1 MDEPVVRAD
10 EKQGRFG
17 RARGGKLM
25 ANASP
30 TLLSRLGTWE
40 GLLLVILIV
49 TISVNAAIVPQFL
62 TLQNQINLFQLS
74 IEKIIVALAMTFII
88 INAEIDLSVASV
100 MGLSACAFAIMVQ
113 SGVPA
118 GLAIILCLMLGALAG
133 GINAFFIAYA
143 GIPSL
148 VVTLAMLIGFRGFAR
163 VLLEDQGIGGFPDWF
178 NSLGRDAF
186 LGPFPLSL
194 VTFAILFIICAI
206 ILHRTGF
213 GRQVFVIGNNAEV
226 ARYSGV
232 NVKRV
237 KAILFIACGVISAM
251 AGLFYAARLAS
262 VRGDAASGFELD
274 IITMVLLG
282 GVSVFGGRGTIIGVL
297 FSILIVLNLRN
308 GMALMNIT
316 GHIQTAVIG
325 ILLIMSVLGPN
336 LAERF
341 REIRRQAAA

>member
-1 MDEPVVRAD
+1 
-10 EKQGRFG
+10 
-17 RARGGKLM
+17 M
-25 ANASP
+25 ANSSP
-30 TLLSRLGTWE
+30 SIGSSLLARLGTWE
-40 GLLLVILIV
+40 GLLLIILIV
-49 TISVNAAIVPQFL
+49 TVSVNASIVPQFL

-100 MGLSACAFAIMVQ
+100 MGLSACAFAVLVQ
-113 SGVPA
+113 AGVPA
-118 GLAIILCLMLGALAG
+118 SVAIILCLALGALAG

-163 VLLEDQGIGGFPDWF
+163 VLLEDQGLGGFPEWF
-178 NSLGRDAF
+178 NSLGRDPF

-194 VTFAILFIICAI
+194 VTFVVLFVIAAV
-206 ILHRTGF
+206 ILHRSGF
-213 GRQVFVIGNNAEV
+213 GREVFVIGNNADM

-232 NVKRV
+232 QVKRV
-237 KAILFIACGVISAM
+237 KAILFICTGVISAL

-262 VRGDAASGFELD
+262 VRGDAANGFELD

-282 GVSVFGGRGTIIGVL
+282 GVSIFGGKGSIIGVL

-336 LAERF
+336 LAERAKSF
-341 REIRRQAAA
+341 GKAGASA

>member
-1 MDEPVVRAD
+1 
-10 EKQGRFG
+10 
-17 RARGGKLM
+17 M
-25 ANASP
+25 ASSA
-30 TLLSRLGTWE
+30 TLLSKLGTWE
-40 GLLLVILIV
+40 GLLLLILVV

-100 MGLSACAFAIMVQ
+100 MGLSACAFAVLVQ
-113 SGVPA
+113 AGVPA
-118 GLAIILCLMLGALAG
+118 SVAILLCLVIGAVAG
-133 GINAFFIAYA
+133 GVNAFFIAYV

-163 VLLEDQGIGGFPDWF
+163 VLLEDQGISGFPDWF
-178 NSLGRDAF
+178 NALGRDAF
-186 LGPFPLSL
+186 LGPFPLSI
-194 VTFAILFIICAI
+194 VTFVVLFALAAI

-213 GRQVFVIGNNAEV
+213 GRTVFVIGNNAEV
-226 ARYSGV
+226 ARFSGI
-232 NVKRV
+232 NVPLV
-237 KAILFIACGVISAM
+237 KAILFIGSGVISAL

-262 VRGDAASGFELD
+262 VRGDAANGFELD

-336 LAERF
+336 LIESARSYKNSST
-341 REIRRQAAA
+341 AA

>member
-1 MDEPVVRAD
+1 MDSA
-10 EKQGRFG
+10 
-17 RARGGKLM
+17 
-25 ANASP
+25 ANPIQSRHAS
-30 TLLSRLGTWE
+30 WE
-40 GLLLVILIV
+40 GQLLVILAAI
-49 TISVNAAIVPQFL
+49 IAVNAALVPQFL

-100 MGLSACAFAIMVQ
+100 MGLSACAFAVLVHA
-113 SGVPA
+113 GVPA
-118 GLAIILCLMLGALAG
+118 GIAILLCLALGAAAG
-133 GINAFFIAYA
+133 GVNAAFIAYA

-163 VLLEDQGIGGFPDWF
+163 VLLEDQGIGGFPEWF
-178 NSLGRDAF
+178 DSLGRNA
-186 LGPFPLSL
+186 LIGPFPLSL
-194 VTFAILFIICAI
+194 VTFAVLFVLAAI

-213 GRQVFVIGNNAEV
+213 GREVFVIGNNAEA

-232 NVKRV
+232 RVKRV
-237 KAILFIACGVISAM
+237 KAILFIGSGITAAM

-262 VRGDAASGFELD
+262 VRGDAANGFELD

-341 REIRRQAAA
+341 KTMKRPAPVA